1 MGSGRSAWQVLAR
14 CAGGSV
20 FSSGPLHWFLVLH
33 WSYRLEPGSAAPFLP
48 AGLYENHLQVSAQI
62 LLSPFGV
69 GIGSLTKTMRG
80 NDICLMAFALR
91 HEQVKLV
98 LTAYHSLSYRH
109 PRSSTVQPKLLSGP
123 RSDIPLVRGVF
134 GVRRTCGHCSM
145 DLRDGE
151 VPNCRQQE
159 WVCLERVIW
168 LV

>member
-1 MGSGRSAWQVLAR
+1 MSIRCQWLPMGSGRSAWQVLAR

-151 VPNCRQQE
+151 VPNCRQ
-159 WVCLERVIW
+159 
-168 LV
+168 

>member
-1 MGSGRSAWQVLAR
+1 MAFPPFGYSYVWVLALLSLLAS
-14 CAGGSV
+14 C
-20 FSSGPLHWFLVLH
+20 LVLH

-80 NDICLMAFALR
+80 NGNCLMAFALR

-123 RSDIPLVRGVF
+123 RSYLP
-134 GVRRTCGHCSM
+134 
-145 DLRDGE
+145 
-151 VPNCRQQE
+151 QQE
-159 WVCLERVIW
+159 HSFHFIAG
-168 LV
+168 